1 MSNRFSGECYIFV
14 VNENNK
20 IEVKSLYDLYI
31 DFKHDYRTFVYDFEN
46 KEIVIKPFEVYE
58 ENRDY
63 SKYIGF
69 GNHNYIITN
78 YDCELYEN
86 IDTPNIEDKYNYINS
101 YDIIL
106 TNKLS
111 FMQLEEATP
120 INASAGIHEYT
131 CKECYPYKYEKMY
144 ALNVDNAFIN
154 NFLIKCNE

>member
-1 MSNRFSGECYIFV
+1 MSNMFGGECYLFV
-14 VNENNK
+14 VNENDK

-31 DFKHDYRTFVYDFEN
+31 DFKHNYRTFVYDFEDN
-46 KEIVIKPFEVYE
+46 EIAIKPLEIYE
-58 ENRDY
+58 EDKDY

-69 GNHNYIITN
+69 GNHNYIISN

-86 IDTPNIEDKYNYINS
+86 IDAIDIEDGLNYINS

-111 FMQLEEATP
+111 FMQLEEVTP
-120 INASAGIHEYT
+120 TNASAGIHEYT

-144 ALNVDNAFIN
+144 TLDVDNAFIN